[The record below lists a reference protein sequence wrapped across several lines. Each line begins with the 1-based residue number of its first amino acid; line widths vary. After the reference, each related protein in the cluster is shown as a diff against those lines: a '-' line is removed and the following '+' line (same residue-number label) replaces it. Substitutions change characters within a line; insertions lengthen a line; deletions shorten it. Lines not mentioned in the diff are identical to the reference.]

1 MQGQKTPRRHVK
13 QAQSGYTIIEI
24 AIAVT
29 VLVFLA
35 GILYYGFLNFRNDQK
50 FNAALIQLE
59 SKFPQA
65 IITQAS
71 RSECSSSS
79 MTKTALI
86 ARGAPQR
93 TVWNT
98 DWTVSATSNE
108 VTINYTIESNDQNTS
123 QDLATSL
130 GKSNNIE
137 SVSSTAST
145 VSAVYRCN

>member
-1 MQGQKTPRRHVK
+1 MQCKKNTRRHVK

-137 SVSSTAST
+137 SVSSTGSS